1 MIFVLVSQGAIRY
14 PRAMKR
20 PLVSLLAVFAVAT
33 AHAGSFG
40 GPPPFTNGSPLQS
53 GIDGSYQAAV
63 RGNNLSGVVRFSY
76 SGQVQTSTAST
87 NGWVIFY
94 EGQLYTGRTE
104 ASIENNKISGVLS
117 RTTGLI
123 SPTTTTTV
131 PDPSMLITGQNLSGY
146 FNAKLQSN
154 SPTGRFKGSG
164 ELQVTVPPLY
174 TANVLTNN
182 TLPGTPTLANGF
194 TQTPTTGQAQG
205 FTESATQGVPDPSNP
220 AATAPGH
227 LTSAPFKIS
236 GVRAS
241 TTGS

>member
-1 MIFVLVSQGAIRY
+1 
-14 PRAMKR
+14 MKR
-20 PLVSLLAVFAVAT
+20 SLASLLAIFAIAT

-40 GPPPFTNGSPLQS
+40 GPPPFSNGSPLQS

-76 SGQVQTSTAST
+76 SGQVQTSTTSS
-87 NGWVIFY
+87 NGWAIFY

-104 ASIENNKISGVLS
+104 TSIANNKISGVLS

-123 SPTTTTTV
+123 SPTTTTTTAAN
-131 PDPSMLITGQNLSGY
+131 DLIQGQNLSGY

-154 SPTGRFKGSG
+154 SPTGSFKGNG
-164 ELQVTVPPLY
+164 ELQVTLPPLY
-174 TANVLTNN
+174 TYNETNP
-182 TLPGTPTLANGF
+182 TVPGTPTLANGF